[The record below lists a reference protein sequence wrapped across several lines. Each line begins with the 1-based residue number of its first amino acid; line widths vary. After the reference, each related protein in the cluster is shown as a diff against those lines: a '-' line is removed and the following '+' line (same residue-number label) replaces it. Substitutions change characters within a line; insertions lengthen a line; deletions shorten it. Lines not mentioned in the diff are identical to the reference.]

1 MGRKLPVRVVALDDW
16 PASDRHAW
24 SRARATGNVLDEQG
38 GLSKIADVWL
48 PQFVRAYGR
57 WLGYLADYEGLQSI
71 GSGVDYLSRECL
83 SGFLH
88 LLEAHLAPCTTRNY
102 MTSLRSVARALRPDA
117 DLSDLDA
124 ATRRLWRDAQ
134 PIRDKRSQ
142 IVPSRDLWKLGLDLM
157 DTCFECTTRPKRL
170 GQYRDGLMI
179 ALLASR
185 PIRRKNL
192 AQIEIG
198 QHLQRTGD
206 VYWLFFDAH
215 DMKNRRSL
223 EFPLPRQL
231 TLRFAALHGRRPSRA
246 QGAAR
251 ALEDRRRSPALGRR
265 RRFRNEGR
273 PDQHPDLPAHRRAVR
288 PSHKPAPV
296 QGCCRDLY
304 RRVGSETCGDDSG
317 NTGPC
322 LSRHIRSPL
331 QPCWQSRGGA
341 TPAGRSRRPA
351 RNAWKVT
358 P

>member
-1 MGRKLPVRVVALDDW
+1 MVRKLPFRNVPFDAW
-16 PASDRHAW
+16 PEVDRHAW
-24 SRARATGNVLDEQG
+24 SSARATGNVLDEQG
-38 GLSKIADVWL
+38 GLSNIADVWL

-124 ATRRLWRDAQ
+124 VTRRLWRDAQ
-134 PIRDKRSQ
+134 PITDKRSQ

-206 VYWLFFDAH
+206 VYWLFFDAQ

-231 TLRFAALHGRRPSRA
+231 TLRLQHYMDDVRPELRKQHGRWKTDVGRLLWVGEGGSEMKEGRISTRICQRTEERFGHPINPHLFRDATATSIAELDPKHVEMIRA
-246 QGAAR
+246 ILGHASLATSEAHYNHAGSLEAAR
-251 ALEDRRRSPALGRR
+251 RLQDAVADLRGTLGR
-265 RRFRNEGR
+265 
-273 PDQHPDLPAHRRAVR
+273 
-288 PSHKPAPV
+288 
-296 QGCCRDLY
+296 
-304 RRVGSETCGDDSG
+304 
-317 NTGPC
+317 
-322 LSRHIRSPL
+322 
-331 QPCWQSRGGA
+331 
-341 TPAGRSRRPA
+341 
-351 RNAWKVT
+351 
-358 P
+358 